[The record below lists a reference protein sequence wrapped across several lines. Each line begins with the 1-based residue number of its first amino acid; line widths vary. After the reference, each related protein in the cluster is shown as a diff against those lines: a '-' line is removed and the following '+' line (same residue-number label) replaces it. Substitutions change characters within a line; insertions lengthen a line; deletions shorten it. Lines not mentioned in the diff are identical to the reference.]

1 MPPVVVR
8 TEHLTKKFGSFTA
21 VDDINMSIEEG
32 EVYGFLGP
40 NGAGKSTTI
49 RMLCGLLAPT
59 SGKGLV
65 LGLDLAS
72 NGQKLKE
79 KIGYMSQ
86 KFSLYPELSVL
97 ENLNLYSG
105 LYGLKGAEK
114 KRRIDEM
121 IELAGLV
128 GRENEPTSSLSGGWR
143 QRLALG
149 CAILHKPKILFLD
162 EATSGVDP
170 KARLLFWDIIYDLAA
185 EGTTV
190 MVTTHFMDEAE
201 HCNKVAFIYYGRLIA
216 DDSPDNLKKK
226 IPGKLYEVTAADPM
240 ALLAKVQAGEGG
252 PMIDSYFFGDK
263 VHLLV
268 AQDREIT
275 AEGIFAE
282 SKIERIEQSMEDVFV
297 YLVKSRATTWETD
310 EYRGSAISLRIRP
323 KRRKK
328 RGQNELGTDARTD
341 SKRIH
346 TAYARP
352 HHAGDSRIHAAGAAA
367 YLRLCYQHRHKTPAH
382 RGL

>member
-105 LYGLKGAEK
+105 LYGLKGAAK
-114 KRRIDEM
+114 KKRIDEM

-185 EGTTV
+185 NGTTV

-201 HCNKVAFIYYGRLIA
+201 HCNKVTFIYYGRLIA

-226 IPGKLYEVTAADPM
+226 IPGRLYEVTAADPM

-297 YLVKSRATTWETD
+297 YLVKS
-310 EYRGSAISLRIRP
+310 
-323 KRRKK
+323 
-328 RGQNELGTDARTD
+328 
-341 SKRIH
+341 
-346 TAYARP
+346 
-352 HHAGDSRIHAAGAAA
+352 HAGDDLGDGRISGIGNATANQAQEVKKEGT
-367 YLRLCYQHRHKTPAH
+367 K
-382 RGL
+382 

>member
-1 MPPVVVR
+1 MPQVVVQ
-8 TEHLTKKFGSFTA
+8 TEHLTKKFGKFTA
-21 VDDINMSIEEG
+21 VDDLCMSIQEG

-49 RMLCGLLAPT
+49 KMLCGLLAPT

-72 NGQKLKE
+72 RTQELKQ

-105 LYGLKGAEK
+105 LYGLTGADKEK
-114 KRRIDEM
+114 RIQEM

-128 GRENEPTSSLSGGWR
+128 GRENEPTASLSGGWR

-149 CAILHKPKILFLD
+149 CAIMHRPKILFLD

-185 EGTTV
+185 QGTTI

-216 DDSPDNLKKK
+216 DDSPEALKKA
-226 IPGKLYEVTAADPM
+226 IPGTLYEIATDDPM
-240 ALLAKVQAGEGG
+240 GLLAQVREGRIGEVT
-252 PMIDSYFFGDK
+252 DSYFFGEK
-263 VHLLV
+263 VHVLV
-268 AQDREIT
+268 PHGTKLKAKGIL
-275 AEGIFAE
+275 EG
-282 SKIERIEQSMEDVFV
+282 SHVERIDQSMEDVFV
-297 YLVKSRATTWETD
+297 YLVKSHANDDLGEGR
-310 EYRGSAISLRIRP
+310 ISGVGNMT
-323 KRRKK
+323 RK
-328 RGQNELGTDARTD
+328 TP
-341 SKRIH
+341 
-346 TAYARP
+346 TA
-352 HHAGDSRIHAAGAAA
+352 D
-367 YLRLCYQHRHKTPAH
+367 KTPAANEKKEE
-382 RGL
+382 